1 MSDLLTKRSTAIVS
15 VLLLLSLAAAACS
28 SDDGDASNST
38 VTPANSEPEATAT
51 SAPTGSEPESV
62 GPTEISATIADG
74 WSATVIGQGI
84 KPTLALDSTGSP
96 AIAYLFEAISGG
108 FVSFAA
114 AKEDWTPEQFAE
126 GYFYGPL
133 DLTFDLQDRPN
144 IVYHDHQAS
153 NFRPELGDL
162 VYALRN
168 GEWQITALEDDG
180 HDGWDSAIAIGGD
193 GIVPA
198 AGIDPSQFN
207 STDGVEYYESVN
219 GQWTVTAIGSG
230 PIQYEFNVS
239 LAVSPENLP
248 ALTYYDN
255 INGDLMLASF
265 DGSAWSIEAVA
276 TEGTVGKFS
285 SLAFD
290 ADGRPHIVFFEE
302 GNGNG
307 GRVMYAVRDEN
318 GWTLE
323 AVGELTD
330 VRQGMTGARRIT
342 SVALDAQGV
351 PHVAF
356 SDVGVISYA
365 TRTESGWK
373 VEEIVSA
380 GDRVLG
386 QLVSLK
392 VGANGT
398 AHIAFYEV
406 TQASPLDGLVVY
418 LSRPAG

>member
-1 MSDLLTKRSTAIVS
+1 MLTDV
-15 VLLLLSLAAAACS
+15 
-28 SDDGDASNST
+28 
-38 VTPANSEPEATAT
+38 PT
-51 SAPTGSEPESV
+51 S
-62 GPTEISATIADG
+62 
-74 WSATVIGQGI
+74 
-84 KPTLALDSTGSP
+84 
-96 AIAYLFEAISGG
+96 
-108 FVSFAA
+108 
-114 AKEDWTPEQFAE
+114 
-126 GYFYGPL
+126 
-133 DLTFDLQDRPN
+133 
-144 IVYHDHQAS
+144 
-153 NFRPELGDL
+153 
-162 VYALRN
+162 
-168 GEWQITALEDDG
+168 
-180 HDGWDSAIAIGGD
+180 
-193 GIVPA
+193 
-198 AGIDPSQFN
+198 
-207 STDGVEYYESVN
+207 
-219 GQWTVTAIGSG
+219 
-230 PIQYEFNVS
+230 
-239 LAVSPENLP
+239 
-248 ALTYYDN
+248 
-255 INGDLMLASF
+255 
-265 DGSAWSIEAVA
+265 
-276 TEGTVGKFS
+276 
-285 SLAFD
+285 
-290 ADGRPHIVFFEE
+290 HIVFFEE